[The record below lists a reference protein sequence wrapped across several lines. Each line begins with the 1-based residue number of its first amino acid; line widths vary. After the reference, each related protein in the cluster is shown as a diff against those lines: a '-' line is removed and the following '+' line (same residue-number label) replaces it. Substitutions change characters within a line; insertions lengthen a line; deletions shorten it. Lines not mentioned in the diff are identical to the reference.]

1 MAKLKSGNS
10 RETRRVVGVVRSLKS
25 GAILK
30 GFCKGSPKSF
40 LAALRGDLP
49 CPLSPTQ
56 FLAPTRAKIII
67 FIERTALTIGIQE
80 KILEIRISILKLSKL
95 KSKNRAKRRYQK
107 KKEDNKIF
115 ASRKFCLLRS
125 ASPNVLHGRKTFL
138 PPSGLSPWL
147 VSRVSASQTKG
158 MVLGRLGNG
167 RQD

>member
-1 MAKLKSGNS
+1 
-10 RETRRVVGVVRSLKS
+10 LKS
-25 GAILK
+25 GAIIK
-30 GFCKGSPKSF
+30 GFCKGSPKSHF
-40 LAALRGDLP
+40 WRPCGAIYRARLP
-49 CPLSPTQ
+49 PTLIFSANARKNQ
-56 FLAPTRAKIII
+56 FF
-67 FIERTALTIGIQE
+67 FIERTALTIGIPE

-125 ASPNVLHGRKTFL
+125 ASPNVLLGRKTFL